1 MFSSKKGENNPNYGK
16 KKIEGSGSPAK
27 VIEVFDLEEK
37 TMSSYNSIHFA
48 ARALNIS
55 HSIIV
60 KYFSRN
66 QQKPYKGRYTFK
78 NIIIVILSSH
88 LL

>member
-1 MFSSKKGENNPNYGK
+1 MCRPEHFNKEQCKIKRYWKNKKNLTIAYRTLRAREATDSELNQTTN
-16 KKIEGSGSPAK
+16 
-27 VIEVFDLEEK
+27 
-37 TMSSYNSIHFA
+37 YNSIHFA

-78 NIIIVILSSH
+78 KL
-88 LL
+88 

>member
-1 MFSSKKGENNPNYGK
+1 MDLKKGQPRDEGAGNPSQQISVTDSELNQ
-16 KKIEGSGSPAK
+16 
-27 VIEVFDLEEK
+27 
-37 TMSSYNSIHFA
+37 TTNYNSIHFA

-78 NIIIVILSSH
+78 IL
-88 LL
+88 

>member
-1 MFSSKKGENNPNYGK
+1 LSKKGENNPNYG

-55 HSIIV
+55 PSIIV
-60 KYFSRN
+60 KYFSLINRSLI
-66 QQKPYKGRYTFK
+66 K
-78 NIIIVILSSH
+78 VDILSQRYRVR
-88 LL
+88 